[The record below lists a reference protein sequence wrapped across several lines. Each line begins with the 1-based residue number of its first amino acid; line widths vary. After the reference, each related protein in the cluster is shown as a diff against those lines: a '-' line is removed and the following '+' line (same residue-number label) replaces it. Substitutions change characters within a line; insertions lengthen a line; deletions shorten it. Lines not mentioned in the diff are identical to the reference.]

1 MGALNAAL
9 CSIAFTVMHHTI
21 AGIARIA
28 SIATGL
34 VVVQQAS
41 LPNKAFIAPM
51 QQQVMQHALPVVA
64 VIGPTANRP
73 VLIKRLHCGAACE
86 AAVHQG
92 WLEPGSD
99 PGEQSLPGV
108 PQRTCCQ
115 RFEME
120 RVRTGKRAR
129 QRKAP
134 KRHRDASG
142 RSVSSRAA
150 LRKAAPRSAGGRGVA
165 HRCCALRAGLGRG
178 VSRCRRNARKQSS
191 VA

>member
-1 MGALNAAL
+1 M
-9 CSIAFTVMHHTI
+9 
-21 AGIARIA
+21 
-28 SIATGL
+28 
-34 VVVQQAS
+34 QQAS

-99 PGEQSLPGV
+99 PGEQTFAGGAATDLLSTLRDGAG
-108 PQRTCCQ
+108 
-115 RFEME
+115 ED
-120 RVRTGKRAR
+120 GKRAR

-150 LRKAAPRSAGGRGVA
+150 LRKAAPRSAGGLGVA
-165 HRCCALRAGLGRG
+165 HRCCALRAASRVGEGRIAMQAQRPQTKQRG
-178 VSRCRRNARKQSS
+178 VTRQDRHSCSHMRCSR
-191 VA
+191 